1 MPHTTTVE
9 ISAQDISELEEL
21 MYIYLIENEVIKID
35 TLTNE
40 ELLKL
45 KKPHNRLKFIH
56 EFVDAY
62 LYANA
67 IWRLSNVHSYDS
79 YLEPIIEEYCES
91 EFESLTYNR
100 LNLQKVLSCM
110 ERDIINDAIPQN
122 ALNKTWMVWNVTLV
136 ATSLLFRNEGDYR
149 ILSFAEEATE
159 NHEHPFYG
167 KVSKRTLYD
176 HELK

>member
-1 MPHTTTVE
+1 MPHTKMIE
-9 ISAQDISELEEL
+9 ISALDILELQEL
-21 MYIYLIENEVIKID
+21 MYIYLLENKVVEIN
-35 TLTNE
+35 TLTDK
-40 ELLKL
+40 ELLQL
-45 KKPHNRLKFIH
+45 KKPDNRLKFIY

-62 LYANA
+62 LYTNA

-79 YLEPIIEEYCES
+79 YLEPIIEEYCKS
-91 EFESLTYNR
+91 EFKELNYDR
-100 LNLQKVLSCM
+100 LNLQEVLSYM

-122 ALNKTWMVWNVTLV
+122 ALNKTWMVWTVTKV

-149 ILSFAEEATE
+149 ILSFAKEATE
-159 NHEHPFYG
+159 NRKHPFYG